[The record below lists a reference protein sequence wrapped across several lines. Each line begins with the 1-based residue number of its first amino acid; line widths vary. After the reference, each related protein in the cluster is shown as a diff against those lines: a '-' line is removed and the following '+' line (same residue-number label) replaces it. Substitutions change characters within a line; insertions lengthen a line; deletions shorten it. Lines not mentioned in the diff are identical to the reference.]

1 VPLPWSALP
10 DVSRLWLR
18 RGRAANV
25 SGMTD
30 TATLENTNTTDLPLA
45 GRVAVVTGA
54 TSGIG
59 AATARRLASDGS
71 AVAIVGRRE
80 ERLRDLA
87 AELRDDTEAEIVRFT
102 ADVSDRDAVERT
114 AEAIRGRLGRV
125 DLVVANAG
133 VMLPAPFEQAD
144 TIEWD
149 RMIDTNVRGLLA
161 TGRAFAPDLLAT
173 AAEGGQADLVHVG
186 SVGGHMVFEN
196 YAVYNATKA
205 AVAHLTRNLRAE
217 LGPRGVRVKNVE
229 PGLVRTEL
237 GDHASDAGIRE
248 SLAEWRDEVGP
259 LPPEDIADAIAFA
272 VAAPA
277 RMNVAELIVLPTAQ
291 G

>member
-1 VPLPWSALP
+1 
-10 DVSRLWLR
+10 
-18 RGRAANV
+18 V

-30 TATLENTNTTDLPLA
+30 TATLESTSTTDLPLA

-59 AATARRLASDGS
+59 AATARRLASDGA
-71 AVAIVGRRE
+71 AVAILGRRE
-80 ERLRDLA
+80 ERLRDVA
-87 AELRDDTEAEIVRFT
+87 ATLRDNTEAEVVRFT
-102 ADVSDRDAVERT
+102 ADVSDREAIERT

-125 DLVVANAG
+125 DLVIANAG

-144 TIEWD
+144 TTEWD

-173 AAEGGQADLVHVG
+173 AAEGGRADLVHVG
-186 SVGGHMVFEN
+186 SIGGHMVFQN
-196 YAVYNATKA
+196 YGVYGATKA

-248 SLAEWRDEVGP
+248 SLAAWRDEVGP

-277 RMNVAELIVLPTAQ
+277 RMNVAELILLPTTQ

>member
-1 VPLPWSALP
+1 VSLPGSALP
-10 DVSRLWLR
+10 DMSRLWLR
-18 RGRAANV
+18 RDPAANV

-30 TATLENTNTTDLPLA
+30 TATLESTNTTDLPLA

-59 AATARRLASDGS
+59 AATARRLASDGA
-71 AVAIVGRRE
+71 AVAILGRRE

-87 AELRDDTEAEIVRFT
+87 AELRDDTEAEIARFT

-133 VMLPAPFEQAD
+133 VMLPAPFEEAD
-144 TIEWD
+144 TREWD

-161 TGRAFAPDLLAT
+161 TGRAFAPDLLAA
-173 AAEGGQADLVHVG
+173 AAEGGPADLVHVG
-186 SVGGHMVFEN
+186 SIGGHMVFPN
-196 YAVYNATKA
+196 YGVYTATKA

-237 GDHASDAGIRE
+237 GDQASDAALRE
-248 SLAEWRDEVGP
+248 TLATWRDEMGA
-259 LPPEDIADAIAFA
+259 LPAGDIADAIAFA

-277 RMNVAELIVLPTAQ
+277 RVNVAELIVLPTVQ

>member
-1 VPLPWSALP
+1 
-10 DVSRLWLR
+10 
-18 RGRAANV
+18 
-25 SGMTD
+25 MT
-30 TATLENTNTTDLPLA
+30 TTGTLESLQTTKLPLA

-59 AATARRLASDGS
+59 AATARRLAADGA
-71 AVAIVGRRE
+71 AVALVGRRE

-87 AELRDDTEAEIVRFT
+87 AELDDSSVVSVA
-102 ADVSDRDAVERT
+102 ADVSDRDAVER
-114 AEAIRGRLGRV
+114 AARSIRDELGRV

-133 VMLPAPFEQAD
+133 VMLPAPFEAAD
-144 TIEWD
+144 TSEWD
-149 RMIDTNVRGLLA
+149 RMIDTNVNGLLA
-161 TGRAFAPDLLAT
+161 TGRAFAGDLLA
-173 AAEGGQADLVHVG
+173 AAADGGRADLVHVG
-186 SVGGHMVFEN
+186 SVGGHIVFEN

-229 PGLVRTEL
+229 PGIVLTEL
-237 GDHASDAGIRE
+237 ADHMSDGGIRE
-248 SLAEWRDEVGP
+248 ALGAWRDEVGGG
-259 LPPEDIADAIAFA
+259 LPAEDIADAIAFA

>member
-1 VPLPWSALP
+1 MNET
-10 DVSRLWLR
+10 
-18 RGRAANV
+18 G
-25 SGMTD
+25 
-30 TATLENTNTTDLPLA
+30 TLESTNTTELPLA

-59 AATARRLASDGS
+59 AATARRLTADGA

-87 AELRDDTEAEIVRFT
+87 AELEDTSEAEVVRVA
-102 ADVSDRDAVERT
+102 ADVSNRDALEQA
-114 AEAIRGRLGRV
+114 AEAIRGELGRV

-133 VMLPAPFEQAD
+133 VMLPAPFEEAD
-144 TIEWD
+144 TTEWD
-149 RMIDTNVRGLLA
+149 RMLDTNVRGLLA
-161 TGRAFAPDLLAT
+161 TGRAFADDLLAT
-173 AAEGGQADLVHVG
+173 AAEGGRADLVHVG
-186 SVGGHMVFEN
+186 SIGGHQVFPN
-196 YAVYNATKA
+196 YSVYAATKA

-237 GDHASDAGIRE
+237 GDHATDAGIRE

-259 LPPEDIADAIAFA
+259 LPAGDIADAIAFA
-272 VAAPA
+272 VAVPP
-277 RMNVAELIVLPTAQ
+277 RMNVAELIVLPTRQ

>member
-1 VPLPWSALP
+1 VPLPGSALP
-10 DVSRLWLR
+10 YVSRLWLR
-18 RGRAANV
+18 RGPAANV
-25 SGMTD
+25 FGMTD
-30 TATLENTNTTDLPLA
+30 TAKLESTTTTDLPLA

-59 AATARRLASDGS
+59 AATARRLASDGA

-87 AELRDDTEAEIVRFT
+87 AELRDDAEAEIARFT

-133 VMLPAPFEQAD
+133 VMLPAPFEHAD
-144 TIEWD
+144 TTEWD
-149 RMIDTNVRGLLA
+149 RMIGTNVRGLLA
-161 TGRAFAPDLLAT
+161 TGQAFAADLLAT
-173 AAEGGQADLVHVG
+173 AAEGGRADLVHVG
-186 SVGGHMVFEN
+186 SVGGHIVMEN

-229 PGLVRTEL
+229 PGIVLTEL
-237 GDHASDAGIRE
+237 ADHMSDAGIRE
-248 SLAEWRDEVGP
+248 TLGEWIDDVGG
-259 LPPEDIADAIAFA
+259 LPPKDLADAIAFA

-277 RMNVAELIVLPTAQ
+277 RMNVAELIVLPTTQ

>member
-1 VPLPWSALP
+1 M
-10 DVSRLWLR
+10 SRLWLR
-18 RGRAANV
+18 RRAVANV
-25 SGMTD
+25 WVMTE
-30 TATLENTNTTDLPLA
+30 AAALESTQRTNLPLA

-59 AATARRLASDGS
+59 AATARRLASDGA

-87 AELRDDTEAEIVRFT
+87 AELRDDAEAEIARFT
-102 ADVSDRDAVERT
+102 ADVSDREAVERT

-133 VMLPAPFEQAD
+133 VMLPAPFEEAD
-144 TIEWD
+144 TSEWD

-161 TGRAFAPDLLAT
+161 TGRAFAGDLIAA
-173 AAEGGQADLVHVG
+173 AAEGGPADLVHVG
-186 SVGGHMVFEN
+186 SVGGHMVFEK

-229 PGLVRTEL
+229 PGIVLTEL
-237 GDHASDAGIRE
+237 ADHMSDRGIRE
-248 SLAEWRDEVGP
+248 SLGEWIDDVGG
-259 LPPEDIADAIAFA
+259 LAPEDIADAIAFA
-272 VAAPA
+272 VAAPS

>member
-1 VPLPWSALP
+1 VSLPGSPLP

-18 RGRAANV
+18 RCLVANV
-25 SGMTD
+25 SLMSE
-30 TATLENTNTTDLPLA
+30 TATLESNEGTDLPLA

-59 AATARRLASDGS
+59 AATARRLASDGA

-87 AELRDDTEAEIVRFT
+87 AELRDDAEAEIARFT
-102 ADVSDRDAVERT
+102 ADVSDRETVERT

-133 VMLPAPFEQAD
+133 VMLPAPFEKAD
-144 TIEWD
+144 TSEWD
-149 RMIDTNVRGLLA
+149 RMIDTNLRGLFA
-161 TGRAFAPDLLAT
+161 TGRAFADDLLAA
-173 AAEGGQADLVHVG
+173 AAEGGPADLVHVG
-186 SVGGHMVFEN
+186 SVGGHIVFEN

-205 AVAHLTRNLRAE
+205 AVAHLTRNLRGE

-229 PGLVRTEL
+229 PGIVLTEL
-237 GDHASDAGIRE
+237 ADHMSDPGSRE
-248 SLAEWRDEVGP
+248 SLAAWIDDVGG
-259 LPPEDIADAIAFA
+259 LPPADIADAIAFA
-272 VAAPA
+272 VAAPP
-277 RMNVAELIVLPTAQ
+277 RMNVAELIVLPTTQ

>member
-1 VPLPWSALP
+1 VSLPGSPLP

-18 RGRAANV
+18 RCLVANV
-25 SGMTD
+25 SLMSE
-30 TATLENTNTTDLPLA
+30 TATLESNEGTDLPLA

-59 AATARRLASDGS
+59 AATARRLASDGA

-87 AELRDDTEAEIVRFT
+87 AELRDDAEAEIARFT
-102 ADVSDRDAVERT
+102 ADVSDREAVERT
-114 AEAIRGRLGRV
+114 AEAIRERLGRV

-133 VMLPAPFEQAD
+133 VMLPAPFEKAD
-144 TIEWD
+144 TSEWD
-149 RMIDTNVRGLLA
+149 RMIDTNLRGLFA
-161 TGRAFAPDLLAT
+161 TGRAFADDLLA
-173 AAEGGQADLVHVG
+173 AAGDGRPADLVHVG
-186 SVGGHMVFEN
+186 SVGGHVVFEN

-229 PGLVRTEL
+229 PGIVLTEL
-237 GDHASDAGIRE
+237 ADHMSDRGSRETLAGWI
-248 SLAEWRDEVGP
+248 DDVGG

-272 VAAPA
+272 VAAPP
-277 RMNVAELIVLPTAQ
+277 RMNVAELIVLPTTQ

>member
-1 VPLPWSALP
+1 VSLPGSALP
-10 DVSRLWLR
+10 DMSRLWLR
-18 RGRAANV
+18 RDPAANV

-30 TATLENTNTTDLPLA
+30 TATLESTNTTDLPLA

-59 AATARRLASDGS
+59 AATARRLASDGA
-71 AVAIVGRRE
+71 AVAILGRRE

-87 AELRDDTEAEIVRFT
+87 AELRDDTEAEIARFT

-133 VMLPAPFEQAD
+133 VMLPAPFEEAD
-144 TIEWD
+144 TSEWD
-149 RMIDTNVRGLLA
+149 RMIDTNVRGLLT
-161 TGRAFAPDLLAT
+161 TGRAFAPDLLAA
-173 AAEGGQADLVHVG
+173 AAEGEPADLVHVG
-186 SVGGHMVFEN
+186 SIGGHMVFPN
-196 YAVYNATKA
+196 YGVYTATKA

-237 GDHASDAGIRE
+237 GDQASDAALRE
-248 SLAEWRDEVGP
+248 TLATWRDEMGA
-259 LPPEDIADAIAFA
+259 LPAGDIADAIAFA

-277 RMNVAELIVLPTAQ
+277 RVNVAELIVLPTVQ